1 LDRSGHRAA
10 PEEGLHRPFGIGDS
24 SNLTWSLLAVG
35 QWRFARAW
43 SRVFGYRFM
52 DIDQEDPD
60 DGFAMDVSQQ
70 PPVVA
75 VAYSWQ

>member
-1 LDRSGHRAA
+1 
-10 PEEGLHRPFGIGDS
+10 
-24 SNLTWSLLAVG
+24 VG